1 MFYILCIETATEICS
16 VAVIT
21 PTKILALIENHE
33 GNVHASQLTILIDKA
48 VKKAGVTL
56 QQLDAIAVSKGPG
69 SYTGLRVGVST
80 AKGLCYALDKP
91 LIGIPTLQTL
101 RAMVAGEGRQSAVG
115 SRQFIAHDIKQTNL
129 IEDSADRGLRT
140 VDFPK
145 ESLFI
150 PMLDARRMEVYCAG
164 YDIDGE
170 EILKTEAK
178 IIDESSFA
186 EELNSGPVY
195 FMGNGAAKC
204 KTVISHP
211 NVFFIDDVH
220 CSAKG
225 MFKLAAAAFE
235 QKQFEDVAYF
245 EPFYLKDFVA
255 TTPKKRV

>member
-1 MFYILCIETATEICS
+1 MFYILCIETATEVCS
-16 VAVIT
+16 VAIAT
-21 PTKILALIENHE
+21 PTKMLALFENHE
-33 GNVHASQLTILIDKA
+33 GNMHASQLTILIDEA
-48 VKKAGVTL
+48 VKKAGITL

-69 SYTGLRVGVST
+69 SYTGLRVGIST

-91 LIGIPTLQTL
+91 LIGIPTLQAL
-101 RAMVAGEGRQSAVG
+101 RAIVAGEGPQSAVR
-115 SRQFIAHDIKQTNL
+115 SPQFLAWDLKAEVT
-129 IEDSADRGLRT
+129 ADRGLPT
-140 VDFPK
+140 ADFPK

-164 YDIDGE
+164 YDIEGK

-178 IIDESSFA
+178 IIDETSFA

-211 NVFFIDDVH
+211 NAFFIDDVH

-225 MFKLAAAAFE
+225 MFKLAIDAFE
-235 QKQFEDVAYF
+235 QKRFEDVAYF

-255 TTPKKRV
+255 STPKKRVDHR